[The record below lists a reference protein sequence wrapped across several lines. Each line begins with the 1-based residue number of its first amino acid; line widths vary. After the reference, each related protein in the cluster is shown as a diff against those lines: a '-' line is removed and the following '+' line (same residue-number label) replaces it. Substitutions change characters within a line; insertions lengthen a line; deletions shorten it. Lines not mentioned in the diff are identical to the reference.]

1 MISEQNINKG
11 LIIAG
16 GLLGL
21 GLLGYVLFRGK
32 KEITEDAEFTIVDEP
47 QCPKSKPPVSKKKS
61 ELVVDSRKKTPIQK
75 QEKTVVVKP
84 EVLPEPNDDFP
95 LKLGSQGER
104 VRQLQVYLLKNHGTA
119 GLVNDVFETVTQE
132 RVLKFLK
139 VKEVSEA
146 LFLERNMAN
155 LKNKKTNGR
164 KKKH

>member
-1 MISEQNINKG
+1 MISEQNINRG

-21 GLLGYVLFRGK
+21 GLLGYVLFREK
-32 KEITEDAEFTIVDEP
+32 KETTEDAEFTIVDEP
-47 QCPKSKPPVSKKKS
+47 KRPKSKPSVSKKKS
-61 ELVVDSRKKTPIQK
+61 EPIVEVKQK
-75 QEKTVVVKP
+75 APIKVKEKIVVVKP
-84 EVLPEPNDDFP
+84 EVVPEPNDDFP

-132 RVLKFLK
+132 RVLRFLK

-146 LFLERNMAN
+146 LFIELNMAN
-155 LKNKKTNGR
+155 LKKKKTNGR